1 MVTTTMGCV
10 LVTFLVL
17 LLLDRMW
24 AGLLYPVLAGALMF
38 GLHRLRARLRP
49 VAYDPEHTAVQES
62 VALGGLLSVAVA
74 FGLSEVLT
82 WREVLYGG
90 LATGTLGF
98 LSLALENFY
107 VAREK
112 RAAALAKVEA
122 EKGRRTGEDGD
133 LGAAYETLQEALLT
147 TEMAYGSNHPQVA
160 TIVTYLAEVASGL
173 GHTDACSLML
183 ERATL
188 IHEALGE
195 SPGQV
200 SALRR
205 YAEHLRR
212 HGDSAKALDCA
223 LRAVAVSRRVN
234 GDGIATARCLL
245 SLALLEADHER
256 GQSAYRTSYE
266 AAHMLEKS
274 LGRNHRETMLA
285 RAAFARRCIALGRA
299 AEGERILTELIAQ
312 RERVEERAKRYDV
325 NDLNILLDL
334 AIARR
339 KSDPQRAGETY
350 ARAVKVFRSAVG
362 PGYDRAA
369 EMLEP
374 LPDYLASRGTPELR
388 KLYELMSSG
397 DAYATRQVLREHPD
411 LATVVDASGW
421 RPLQWACFFGLT
433 DVVSFLCNQGAD
445 LEFGQD
451 VDYPALYVAARWGRH
466 RAVGDIL
473 QRGPEVNIDISC
485 ADGSRPLHGA
495 ARSGS
500 QLTFDILISREAP
513 LNVYN
518 YQGWTPLHEAAFL
531 SHRKFVVQLIAE
543 GMDPDSQ
550 GGPSFDTPLHAAAR
564 GNSYL
569 TTETLLLNGARLEL
583 KNADGQTALEL
594 AQELAHERVVAMLE
608 TATSSVVRTGRG

>member
-10 LVTFLVL
+10 LVTFLVTL
-17 LLLDRMW
+17 VLDRVW
-24 AGLLYPVLAGALMF
+24 AGLLYPLFAAGLMF
-38 GLHRLRARLRP
+38 GVHRLLARFRP
-49 VAYDPEHTAVQES
+49 LAFDPEHTAVQES
-62 VALGGLLSVAVA
+62 VALGGLLSVLIA
-74 FGLSEVLT
+74 FQLSRALT
-82 WREVLYGG
+82 WRELLYGG

-107 VAREK
+107 VAREQK
-112 RAAALAKVEA
+112 AAALAKAEA

-133 LGAAYETLQEALLT
+133 LGAAYEALQEALLT
-147 TEMAYGSNHPQVA
+147 SEMAYGSNHPQVA
-160 TIVTYLAEVASGL
+160 TIITYLAEVAAGL
-173 GHTDACSLML
+173 GHPEACRLLL
-183 ERATL
+183 ERAAQV
-188 IHEALGE
+188 HEALGE
-195 SPGQV
+195 SSAQV

-205 YAEHLRR
+205 YADHLRR
-212 HGDSAKALDCA
+212 HGDNSKALEYA
-223 LRAVAVSRRVN
+223 NRAVSVSRKVN

-245 SLALLEADHER
+245 SLALLEADHGH
-256 GQSAYRTSYE
+256 GQRAYKTCYE

-274 LGRNHRETMLA
+274 LGRNHRETILA

-325 NDLNILLDL
+325 NDLNVLLDL

-362 PGYDRAA
+362 PGYERAA

-374 LPDYLASRGTPELR
+374 LPDYLASRGTPEQR
-388 KLYELMSSG
+388 KLYELMAAG
-397 DAYATRQVLREHPD
+397 DAYATRQVLREQPD
-411 LATVVDASGW
+411 LVGAVDASGW
-421 RPLQWACFFGLT
+421 MPLQWACFFGLT
-433 DVVSFLCNQGAD
+433 DVVSFLLNQGAD

-466 RAVGDIL
+466 RAVGDIV
-473 QRGPEVNIDISC
+473 QRGPEVNLDISC
-485 ADGSRPLHGA
+485 VDGSRPLHGA

-500 QLTFDILISREAP
+500 QLTFDILVSREAP
-513 LNVYN
+513 LNVHN

-594 AQELAHERVVAMLE
+594 AQELAHERVVAMME
-608 TATSSVVRTGRG
+608 AVTPGAGKAGKG